1 MFNKRKIVIYGGTFS
16 PPHIGHID
24 VARAIA
30 EQEKPDELLIIP
42 TFVPPHKIEDLGV
55 TPEQRLEMCR
65 LSFSDIKCARVSDM
79 EIKRGGKSYTYLT
92 LKELQSDDA
101 DLFLVCGTDMILSFG
116 NWFEFEKIFDMATI
130 LYVRRESDSQISD
143 RISKLVREYREKY
156 NARIRHIEKKV
167 IEISSSELRQAI
179 SKSEAFEHYVTKEVK
194 DYIDKWNLYR
204 N

>member
-1 MFNKRKIVIYGGTFS
+1 MFNKRKVIIYGGTFS

-24 VARAIA
+24 VARAVA

-42 TFVPPHKIEDLGV
+42 TFLPPHKNENFGA

-65 LSFSDIKCARVSDM
+65 LSFSGIECARVSDI

-92 LKELQSDDA
+92 LKELESDDV

-116 NWFEFEKIFDMATI
+116 KWFEVEKIFEMATI
-130 LYVRRESDSQISD
+130 LYVRRESDCEISD
-143 RISKLVREYREKY
+143 RISDLVNEYREKY
-156 NARIRHIEKKV
+156 NARIRQVEKKV

-194 DYIDKWNLYR
+194 DYIDKWNLYQ